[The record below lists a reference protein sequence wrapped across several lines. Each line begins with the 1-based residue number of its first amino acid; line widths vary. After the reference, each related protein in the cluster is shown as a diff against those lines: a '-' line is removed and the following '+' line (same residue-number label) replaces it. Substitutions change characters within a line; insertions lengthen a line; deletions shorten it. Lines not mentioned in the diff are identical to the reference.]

1 MSDDQTRLQD
11 AETALHAL
19 MTGSMMETVERDGVR
34 ITYTRTN
41 IGELRRYI
49 ADLRSRQTTTNTAR
63 RRALHVQ
70 F

>member
-1 MSDDQTRLQD
+1 MSDVQTRLQD

-41 IGELRRYI
+41 IGDLRRYI
-49 ADLRSRQTTTNTAR
+49 AELRSQQSSAATPR